1 MIKQLKEHE
10 TFIRQSL
17 NFPLKDIEWL
27 SRYHKQQISYFEH
40 ERLVHLLVTLFFGLF
55 LLISFLAT
63 IILTDKALILVLD
76 FLFLLLIIPYIFHYY
91 GLENGVQRLYK
102 LDRELEF
109 LTGRMN
115 N

>member
-1 MIKQLKEHE
+1 MLIRELEIIIFRFKEGAP
-10 TFIRQSL
+10 SL
-17 NFPLKDIEWL
+17 
-27 SRYHKQQISYFEH
+27 
-40 ERLVHLLVTLFFGLF
+40 
-55 LLISFLAT
+55 LAT
-63 IILTDKALILVLD
+63 IILTDKALILGLD

-102 LDRELEF
+102 IDRELEF